1 MNVMPTGRC
10 EYTVTD
16 PGRRPTR
23 HLTVQM
29 PCLQRN
35 PKYSPRQ
42 NLKDTTATKRS
53 KCHNLITTYK
63 DPQTTRNI
71 AIMPAPAE
79 VQKKTIDAFLDG
91 WAKWT
96 PEAFLS
102 TWSDDC
108 TQQTLPYSH
117 NVPKRD
123 RANTNHLFPILM
135 SIMDNLQVSQAFKYA
150 IF

>member
-1 MNVMPTGRC
+1 
-10 EYTVTD
+10 
-16 PGRRPTR
+16 
-23 HLTVQM
+23 
-29 PCLQRN
+29 
-35 PKYSPRQ
+35 
-42 NLKDTTATKRS
+42 
-53 KCHNLITTYK
+53 
-63 DPQTTRNI
+63 
-71 AIMPAPAE
+71 MPAPAE

-91 WAKWT
+91 WAEWT

-135 SIMDNLQVSQAFKYA
+135 SIMDNLQVSRPSFDLPALVADISVFLLPNS
-150 IF
+150 